1 MSEHNNQFSGDLRAA
16 DSLPK
21 PSQLLVIAEPGEN
34 QVLLFDR
41 MRALVDQF
49 SCSVE
54 LVAFRGDAD
63 ARSSNTQPDESIV
76 DDELCAQLQAAAQ
89 AHVLKSKGFTC
100 QVVRVKDL
108 SAWVID
114 HCNQSKV
121 DLVLKVGHRTENIFY
136 QPTDWQ
142 LIRGLPCP
150 LLLASQNKWRGKP
163 VVLATVDV
171 SSDSQA
177 QQSINSDVLAWTY
190 LLTHDEKSEP
200 HVLSCIE
207 INRALVDLDVV
218 APREVE
224 REKEPLAKKAMQELL
239 NQVGFGTAK
248 LWSPVGEPAKKIPS
262 VANQQKADLVVM
274 GSVGRKGVKGVLL
287 GNTAEKVL
295 HNIRTDVLIIK
306 PTLS

>member
-136 QPTDWQ
+136 QP
-142 LIRGLPCP
+142 
-150 LLLASQNKWRGKP
+150 
-163 VVLATVDV
+163 
-171 SSDSQA
+171 
-177 QQSINSDVLAWTY
+177 
-190 LLTHDEKSEP
+190 
-200 HVLSCIE
+200 
-207 INRALVDLDVV
+207 
-218 APREVE
+218 
-224 REKEPLAKKAMQELL
+224 
-239 NQVGFGTAK
+239 F
-248 LWSPVGEPAKKIPS
+248 
-262 VANQQKADLVVM
+262 
-274 GSVGRKGVKGVLL
+274 
-287 GNTAEKVL
+287 
-295 HNIRTDVLIIK
+295 
-306 PTLS
+306 